1 MLHGRDSEVP
11 ELLSEGRMVF
21 GEYDEADGR
30 EEGACDSGAHL
41 SYNPLATVIRK
52 LHVCPGIFREYD
64 CCKGLE

>member
-30 EEGACDSGAHL
+30 EEGTCESGAHL
-41 SYNPLATVIRK
+41 SCNSLATVIRK
-52 LHVCPGIFREYD
+52 LHVSRNIPGIDR
-64 CCKGLE
+64 CKGLG

>member
-30 EEGACDSGAHL
+30 EEGACDSGVHL

-64 CCKGLE
+64 RCKGLG